1 VILALLVA
9 AMPFDDPR
17 CTALA
22 ALALPDTTITSA
34 QSVAPGPFT
43 PTMPAAAPTP
53 ALAAN
58 APPSQPIVLPRHCRV
73 AAVMKPSTDSHIEIE
88 VWLPASDWNGKF
100 QAVGNGGWAGSLN
113 EAGMA
118 SALREGYA
126 TASTDTG
133 HKGANALFAIGH
145 PEKLIDFGY
154 RAVHELAVKAKAIIT
169 AYFQRRPRVS
179 YWNGCSTG
187 GRQGLMS
194 AQRYPE
200 DFDAIIAGAP
210 ANYHTHLQASGIARA
225 LPRLLDPSRTVSVA
239 KLALVNGAVLDACD
253 ARDGVKDGLLN
264 DPRACT
270 FDVSVLLCKGADAE
284 TCLTAAQVASVKEH
298 YEAVKLRNGQEVFPG
313 KDPGSETAWG
323 ALAVGEIVG
332 PAPGSFQIVHDDPNW
347 DPRTFDLER
356 DLRLADERVGVFT
369 NAINPDLRAFKARGG
384 KLLLYHGWNDGLISA
399 GNSIK
404 YFNSVLEKMGR
415 DQQNWLRLFMVPGM
429 GHCRGGEGPNQIQW
443 MAALERW
450 HESGKPPDRIDAVR
464 VTDARV
470 DMTRPLCPYPQ
481 VAQYTGV
488 GSTNDTANF
497 VCKR

>member
-1 VILALLVA
+1 MILTLVVLA
-9 AMPFDDPR
+9 VTIDDPR

-22 ALALPDTTITSA
+22 ALALPNTTITSA
-34 QSVAPGPFT
+34 QWVAPGPFT
-43 PTMPAAAPTP
+43 PPAPVGDAPLGP
-53 ALAAN
+53 N
-58 APPSQPIVLPRHCRV
+58 VPPSQPIALPAHCRV
-73 AAVMKPSTDSHIEIE
+73 AAVTRPSSDSHIEIE
-88 VWLPASDWNGKF
+88 VWLPAADWNGKF

-113 EAGMA
+113 YSGMA
-118 SALREGYA
+118 LALREGYA

-154 RAVHELAVKAKAIIT
+154 RAVHELAVKARSIIT
-169 AYFQRRPRVS
+169 LYFQRAPRLS

-210 ANYHTHLQASGIARA
+210 ANFHTHLQASGIARS
-225 LPRLLDPSRTVSVA
+225 LPGLLDQSRIVPAA
-239 KLALVNGAVLDACD
+239 KLALVNRAVLDACD
-253 ARDGVKDGLLN
+253 ARDGVKDGFLN
-264 DPRACT
+264 YPRACT
-270 FDVSVLLCKGADAE
+270 FDAAVLQCKGPDAD
-284 TCLTAAQVASVKEH
+284 TCLTAAQVASVKEN

-313 KDPGSETAWG
+313 KDPGSEAAWLT
-323 ALAVGEIVG
+323 LAGQVAG
-332 PAPGSFQIVHDDPNW
+332 PAPGSFQIVYGDPNW

-356 DLRLADERVGVFT
+356 DMRLADEKVGMIT

-384 KLLLYHGWNDGLISA
+384 KLLLYHGWNDGNISA
-399 GNSIK
+399 GNTIN
-404 YFNSVLEKMGR
+404 YYNSVLEKMGP

-429 GHCRGGEGPNQIQW
+429 GHCRGGAGPNQIQW

-464 VTDARV
+464 VMDTRV
-470 DMTRPLCPYPQ
+470 DMTRPLCPYPLL
-481 VAQYTGV
+481 AHYTGV
-488 GSTNDTANF
+488 GSTNDAANF